1 MSVDHLPPVERTEV
15 LRPPP
20 TERQPRVRPIT
31 SAKEDRWEPSRDD
44 ADKEQPGTEQ
54 EDQPPEEAAQETGH
68 FDQRA

>member
-1 MSVDHLPPVERTEV
+1 MSVDHLPPIERTEV

-20 TERQPRVRPIT
+20 SERRSKVKPLT

-44 ADKEQPGTEQ
+44 DEKEQPVINQ
-54 EDQPPEEAAQETGH
+54 EKPLPEESNAEAGR